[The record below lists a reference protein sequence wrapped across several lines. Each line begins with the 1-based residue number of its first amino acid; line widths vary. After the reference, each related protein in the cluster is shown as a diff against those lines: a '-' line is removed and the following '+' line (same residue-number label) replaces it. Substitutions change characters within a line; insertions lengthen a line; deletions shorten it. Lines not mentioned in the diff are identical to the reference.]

1 MDHDDKRNGFFLSMN
16 STLEFDSIQ
25 LEFGLHKVL
34 SSVAMKCETGEVV
47 GLLGRNGS
55 GKSSLMKIVFGSM
68 SSEFRSVRINKVP
81 VMGSEFQKRQIS
93 YLPQGA
99 LMPSSLTLRK
109 AMNYFGVSEESVCD
123 TFPPAKEVLNLKPNQ
138 CSGGTLRI
146 IETLLILL
154 GPAPFCILDEPFSG
168 IMPIHIETIK
178 EIIRKQKQHKGIIIT
193 DHLYRHVT
201 NIADRMYVLSSG
213 QTYPISSPDQ
223 LVYYGYLNQ
232 TD

>member
-1 MDHDDKRNGFFLSMN
+1 MK

-68 SSEFRSVRINKVP
+68 SSEFRSVRIDKVP
-81 VMGSEFQKRQIS
+81 VIGNAFHKRQIS
-93 YLPQGA
+93 YLTQEA
-99 LMPSSLTLRK
+99 LIPSYLSIRK
-109 AMNYFGVSEESVCD
+109 AMNYFGVSEESVCGA
-123 TFPPAKEVLNLKPNQ
+123 FPPAKEVLNLKPNQ

-146 IETLLILL
+146 IETLLVLL
-154 GPAPFCILDEPFSG
+154 SPASFCILDEPFSG
-168 IMPIHIETIK
+168 VMPVHIESIK
-178 EIIRKQKQHKGIIIT
+178 EIIQKQKQHKGIIIT

-201 NIADRMYVLSSG
+201 DIADRMYVLSNG
-213 QTYPISSPDQ
+213 QTCRQ
-223 LVYYGYLNQ
+223 VNK
-232 TD
+232 

>member
-1 MDHDDKRNGFFLSMN
+1 MK

-34 SSVAMKCETGEVV
+34 SSVAMKCETGEVI

-68 SSEFRSVRINKVP
+68 SSEFRSVRINKIP
-81 VMGSEFQKRQIS
+81 VIGSAFHQRQIS
-93 YLPQGA
+93 YLPQEA
-99 LMPSSLTLRK
+99 LIPSYLSIRK
-109 AMNYFGVSEESVCD
+109 AITYFGIEEENVCD
-123 TFPPAKEVLNLKPNQ
+123 LFHPAKEVLNLKPNQ

-154 GPAPFCILDEPFSG
+154 SPAPFCILDEPFSG
-168 IMPIHIETIK
+168 VMPVHIETIK
-178 EIIRKQKQHKGIIIT
+178 EIIEKQKQRKGIIIT

-201 NIADRMYVLSSG
+201 DIADRMYVLSSG

-223 LVYYGYLNQ
+223 LIYYGYLNQ
-232 TD
+232 VD